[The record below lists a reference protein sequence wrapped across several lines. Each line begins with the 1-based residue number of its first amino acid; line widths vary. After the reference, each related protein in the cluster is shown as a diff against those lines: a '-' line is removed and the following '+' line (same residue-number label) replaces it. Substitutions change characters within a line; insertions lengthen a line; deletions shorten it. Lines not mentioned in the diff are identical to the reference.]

1 MGEIILYEKEG
12 TINILE
18 HFKNSCDI
26 SNPASEHPTLKYG
39 KFFFERDE
47 TIKDEEVKK
56 FYSDKTKQL
65 HLIKIRVKIFHS
77 KILGRE
83 KVNNFYKY

>member
-47 TIKDEEVKK
+47 TI
-56 FYSDKTKQL
+56 
-65 HLIKIRVKIFHS
+65 
-77 KILGRE
+77 
-83 KVNNFYKY
+83 